1 MNMVK
6 KLLSG
11 LLLAGVAFGCSA
23 VELKHW
29 PADAAAKLNALVKTH
44 ANKGEFAVFD
54 MYNTSYNFDLEESL
68 LPYM

>member
-1 MNMVK
+1 MNLVK

-44 ANKGEFAVFD
+44 GGGSCLALRALVKK
-54 MYNTSYNFDLEESL
+54 
-68 LPYM
+68 